1 MQKFK
6 SVEELV
12 NQLKPEKPVYCI
24 RKNSIKYAVK
34 FFLNKFPGKILYAVK
49 TNPHPEVI
57 KTIIESGVKQFDV
70 ASIEEIKNI
79 RTFSNT
85 AKCSFMHT
93 VKSRE
98 SIKEAYF
105 NYGVKTFSLDTKDE
119 LIKIIEST
127 NNAKDLEL
135 FVRVAVSNEHAE
147 IDLSK
152 KFGAL
157 TSEAIGLLRLVK
169 QHAKKIGLSFHVG
182 SQCMH
187 PISYSKGI
195 NEIGNIIKKT
205 KIIPDYINVGGG
217 FPTIYPDL
225 IPQSLD
231 NYFNEINKSLENL
244 KLEKLPEIICEP
256 GRAIVAESGSTIV
269 RVAVSNE
276 HAEIDLSKKFGA
288 LTSEAI
294 GLLRLVK
301 QHAKKVGLSFHVGSQ
316 CMHPISYSKGISE
329 IGNIIKKTKIIPDYI
344 NVGGGFPTIYPDL
357 IPQSLDNYFNE
368 INKSLENLKLEKLP
382 EIICEPG
389 RAIVAESGSTVVRVN
404 LRKKQK
410 LYINDGTYG
419 TLFDAGTP
427 NIVFPSR
434 MIKENSNKIIS
445 KKLTAFDFFGPT
457 CDSMDYMKGPFL
469 LPNNIKENDYVELG
483 QLGAYGLTFRTQ
495 FNGYYSNEIYEVEDN
510 PIMTMYDKDIN
521 KANMVA

>member
-6 SVEELV
+6 SVEQII
-12 NQLKPEKPVYCI
+12 NQLKPEKPIYCI
-24 RKNSIKYAVK
+24 RKNPIRSAVK
-34 FFLNKFPGKILYAVK
+34 YFNKNFPGKILYAVK
-49 TNPHPEVI
+49 TNPHPSVI
-57 KTIIESGVKQFDV
+57 HTIIDSGVEQFDV
-70 ASIEEIKNI
+70 ASIEEIKSI
-79 RTFSNT
+79 RNFSQT
-85 AKCSFMHT
+85 AKCSYMHT
-93 VKSRE
+93 VKSKE

-119 LIKIIEST
+119 LIKIIKST

-157 TSEAIGLLRLVK
+157 NSEAVGLLRLAK

-205 KIIPDYINVGGG
+205 KILPDCINVGGG

-225 IPQSLD
+225 VPQSMD
-231 NYFNEINKSLENL
+231 SYFNEIKKGLEKL

-256 GRAIVAESGSTIV
+256 GRALVAESGSTI
-269 RVAVSNE
+269 
-276 HAEIDLSKKFGA
+276 
-288 LTSEAI
+288 
-294 GLLRLVK
+294 
-301 QHAKKVGLSFHVGSQ
+301 
-316 CMHPISYSKGISE
+316 
-329 IGNIIKKTKIIPDYI
+329 
-344 NVGGGFPTIYPDL
+344 
-357 IPQSLDNYFNE
+357 
-368 INKSLENLKLEKLP
+368 
-382 EIICEPG
+382 
-389 RAIVAESGSTVVRVN
+389 VRVN

-427 NIVFPSR
+427 NIVFPSKL
-434 MIKENSNKIIS
+434 IKENSNKIIS

-469 LPNNIKENDYVELG
+469 LPNNIKENDYIELG

-495 FNGYYSNEIYEVEDN
+495 FNGYYSDEIFEVEDK

-521 KANMVA
+521 KATLVA